1 MIAAWSAVHELLL
14 VFAPLTKPH
23 CRELTKTGSHAA
35 SSVFKEKSKTDKTNV
50 AVSSFYYKACRTKN
64 NEQLT
69 MRTEATS
76 DPQEHIAPTSLSP
89 AFIKRMLA

>member
-35 SSVFKEKSKTDKTNV
+35 SSVFKEKSKTGKKMWLYQVSTTKPAGQKTM
-50 AVSSFYYKACRTKN
+50 N
-64 NEQLT
+64 NLQ
-69 MRTEATS
+69 
-76 DPQEHIAPTSLSP
+76 
-89 AFIKRMLA
+89 